1 MEPEASPIQSLSAVT
16 LVTGDMAAA
25 VRFYRE
31 LGFTTLYGGPT
42 APFTS
47 FAAGES
53 FLNLQLIGGAGDRQI
68 WGRPIFWVRDVDE
81 VYQKALDGGYRPS
94 TEPRDAEWGERYFHI
109 LDPDGHEVSFARPL
123 ER

>member
-1 MEPEASPIQSLSAVT
+1 M
-16 LVTGDMAAA
+16 
-25 VRFYRE
+25 RFYRA
-31 LGFTTLYGGPT
+31 LGFALLYGGPT

-47 FAAGES
+47 FSAGAS
-53 FLNLQLIGGAGDRQI
+53 FLNLQLQEGRSEPEI

-81 VYQKALDGGYRPS
+81 VYQRAVEAGYRPE

-109 LDPDGHEVSFARPL
+109 LDPAGHEVSFARPL